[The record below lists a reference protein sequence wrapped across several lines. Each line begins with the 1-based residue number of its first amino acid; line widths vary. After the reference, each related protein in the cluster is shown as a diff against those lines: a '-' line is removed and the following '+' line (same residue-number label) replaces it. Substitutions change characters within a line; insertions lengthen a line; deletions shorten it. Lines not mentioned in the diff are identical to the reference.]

1 MKTLKTFVNEN
12 EGQDLI
18 EYGMLIAIIAL
29 GLLTILPAIGGKV
42 LNYFTDLNAGL
53 PAHHP

>member
-29 GLLTILPAIGGKV
+29 GLLTVLPAIGGKV